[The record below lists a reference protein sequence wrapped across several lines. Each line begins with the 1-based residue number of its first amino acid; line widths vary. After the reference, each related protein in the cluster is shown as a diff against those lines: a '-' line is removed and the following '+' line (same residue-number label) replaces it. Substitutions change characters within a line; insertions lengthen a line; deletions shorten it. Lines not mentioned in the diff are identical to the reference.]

1 MLYCIHL
8 QLGLSYCR
16 FRTIFMDVK
25 ARYGATPETTLPEQQ
40 PVEYWWEPGSSSS
53 GLSHLLYINASEE
66 LTIV

>member
-1 MLYCIHL
+1 
-8 QLGLSYCR
+8 
-16 FRTIFMDVK
+16 MDVK